1 MAISFTCFGKG
12 PSMFEVIIIEMTPDN
27 TDNLLSIS
35 IDLRRPDSRHLKEFC
50 QCRRSKMGN
59 PRQGGIG
66 KNHKRRLVNLVCPLV
81 SPRPQFTCKGRI
93 GNFRRHCRFF
103 CIDLTCRGNDFWLR
117 LFLIL
122 EILKTRGKRELFHRT
137 INVAHIRI
145 DGIVLHE
152 NRRRNGRA
160 QDQPIQSAATAERD
174 IGLTG
179 RECRM
184 NVDDSL
190 VECEALALMNG
201 YGPRGFQ
208 RILLEATY
216 LLG

>member
-1 MAISFTCFGKG
+1 
-12 PSMFEVIIIEMTPDN
+12 MFEVIIIEMTPDN

-66 KNHKRRLVNLVCPLV
+66 KNHKRRLVNFACPLV
-81 SPRPQFTCKGRI
+81 SPRPQFTCKGCI
-93 GNFRRHCRFF
+93 GDFRRHCRFF
-103 CIDLTCRGNDFWLR
+103 GIDLTCRGNDFWLR

-152 NRRRNGRA
+152 NRRRYRRT
-160 QDQPIQSAATAERD
+160 QDEPLQSAATAERHVC
-174 IGLTG
+174 LP
-179 RECRM
+179 RRKSSM
-184 NVDDSL
+184 HVNDSL
-190 VECEALALMNG
+190 VKCKPLALMYG
-201 YGPRGFQ
+201 YGPRSLQ